1 MTLRWSSS
9 PPFRVLSLRT
19 VNRLPRT
26 AVLLAATAA
35 LAHCSDSSGPSPSP
49 VAIVV
54 SPDSISVHVD
64 QVLQMRVLGLDATG
78 DTLSV
83 DSVSWTS
90 SDTTILTV
98 SAGGLV
104 TAHHYGVAHIAAQV
118 DNLTDSARLRVL
130 VPVVVV
136 GVTQPR
142 LELVPGGTL
151 FLTATVHGAGG
162 SILSDRDLQWNH
174 RTAAI
179 SVTAEGAI
187 KALQVGEDTVTATS
201 EGVTSFP
208 AYVRVTRPAF
218 VRVATSEEAS
228 TTCALTA
235 DSTAYC
241 WGANANGE
249 LGVGTYG
256 DSIGHGY
263 VTIHAPPGIAYPTGV
278 PDFPGVK
285 DIVTNDGM
293 TCAVT
298 GAVYCW
304 GVNDEGSL
312 GVYWWLVP
320 SRATPGIV
328 PRLSSIKSVVA
339 GSEWA
344 CGLGVDSIA
353 YCWGGN
359 AIGFLLLPPGPIS
372 TRKYTALAGGYSGL
386 CGLGTDSLAY
396 CHQGLVSAS
405 LKFTKLAVGRN
416 HECGIATDSAA
427 YCWGQND
434 QGQLGDTARH
444 LTPGPVTGGLKFVDI
459 ATGNR
464 FTCGVVA
471 GTGDAYCWG
480 ANEKGVLGQVGPSS
494 NVPLRIPGNVAF
506 SQITTGELHACALSV
521 AGKVYCWGGNASGQ
535 LGDGTST
542 DRPTPAL
549 VTGQAP

>member
-1 MTLRWSSS
+1 M
-9 PPFRVLSLRT
+9 
-19 VNRLPRT
+19 
-26 AVLLAATAA
+26 LAATAA
-35 LAHCSDSSGPSPSP
+35 LTHCSDGSGPPPSP

-54 SPDSISVHVD
+54 SPDSISLHVD
-64 QVLQMRVLGLDATG
+64 QTLQMHLLALGSTG

-90 SDTTILTV
+90 SDTAILTI

-104 TAHHYGVAHIAAQV
+104 TAHHYGVAYIAAQLG
-118 DNLTDSARLRVL
+118 NLTDSARLRVL
-130 VPVVVV
+130 VPVA
-136 GVTQPR
+136 GVDFSLAR

-151 FLTATVHGAGG
+151 FLTATVVGVDG
-162 SILSDRDLQWNH
+162 STLSDRDLQWNH

-179 SVTAEGAI
+179 SITAGGAI

-201 EGVTSFP
+201 EGVTTFGP
-208 AYVRVTRPAF
+208 HVRVTRPTF
-218 VRVATSEEAS
+218 VRVATSEDS
-228 TTCALTA
+228 WTTCALAA

-241 WGANANGE
+241 WGANETGE

-256 DSIGHGY
+256 DSIGAG
-263 VTIHAPPGIAYPTGV
+263 VLTFNPPSGIAYPTGV
-278 PDFPGVK
+278 PDFPGVR

-298 GAVYCW
+298 WAVHCW
-304 GVNDEGSL
+304 GDNDEGSL
-312 GVYWWLVP
+312 GVYSWLVP

-328 PRLSSIKSVVA
+328 PRLGSIKSVVA
-339 GSEWA
+339 GTEWA

-427 YCWGQND
+427 YCWGGND
-434 QGQLGDTARH
+434 QGQLGDTTAGH

-459 ATGNR
+459 ATGYN

-471 GTGDAYCWG
+471 GSGDAYCWG
-480 ANEKGVLGQVGPSS
+480 ANENGVLGHIGPSS

-506 SQITTGELHACALSV
+506 SQIAAGQLHACGLSV

-542 DRPTPAL
+542 DRPTPVL

>member
-1 MTLRWSSS
+1 M
-9 PPFRVLSLRT
+9 
-19 VNRLPRT
+19 
-26 AVLLAATAA
+26 
-35 LAHCSDSSGPSPSP
+35 
-49 VAIVV
+49 AIII
-54 SPDSISVHVD
+54 SPDSISLHVD
-64 QVLQMRVLGLDATG
+64 QTLQLHVLALDSTG

-90 SDTTILTV
+90 SDTAILTV

-104 TAHHYGVAHIAAQV
+104 TAHHYGVAHIAAQL

-130 VPVVVV
+130 VPVAAVVI
-136 GVTQPR
+136 TPSS
-142 LELVPGGTL
+142 LELVPGGNL
-151 FLTATVHGAGG
+151 FLTATVLGADG

-174 RTAAI
+174 RTAVLSI
-179 SVTAEGAI
+179 TAGGAI

-201 EGVTSFP
+201 EGVASFSP

-228 TTCALTA
+228 TTCALAA

-241 WGANANGE
+241 WGANETGE

-256 DSIGHGY
+256 DSIGHG
-263 VTIHAPPGIAYPTGV
+263 TIQTPPGIAYPTGV
-278 PDFPGVK
+278 PDFPGVR

-298 GAVYCW
+298 SDVYCW

-312 GVYWWLVP
+312 GVYGVDIE
-320 SRATPGIV
+320 SRATPGLV
-328 PRLSSIKSVVA
+328 RRLGSIKSVVA

-353 YCWGGN
+353 YCWGGSVT
-359 AIGFLLLPPGPIS
+359 GFLLPPGPVS
-372 TRKYTALAGGYSGL
+372 TRKYMALAGGYSTL

-396 CHQGLVSAS
+396 CGAPAVGAQQLVSPS
-405 LKFTKLAVGRN
+405 TRFTKVAVGYN
-416 HECGIATDSAA
+416 HQCGIGTDSLP

-434 QGQLGDTARH
+434 QGQLGDTTARH
-444 LTPGPVTGGLKFVDI
+444 FDPRPVTIGMKFVDI
-459 ATGNR
+459 AAGYH

-471 GTGDAYCWG
+471 PTGDAYCWG
-480 ANEKGVLGQVGPSS
+480 MNLNGVLGQMGASS
-494 NVPLRIPGNVAF
+494 NVPQQIPVNIAF
-506 SQITTGELHACALSV
+506 TQIATGLLHACGLSLTN
-521 AGKVYCWGGNASGQ
+521 KVYCWGGNASGQ

-542 DRPTPAL
+542 DRPTPVL
-549 VTGQAP
+549 VAGQAP